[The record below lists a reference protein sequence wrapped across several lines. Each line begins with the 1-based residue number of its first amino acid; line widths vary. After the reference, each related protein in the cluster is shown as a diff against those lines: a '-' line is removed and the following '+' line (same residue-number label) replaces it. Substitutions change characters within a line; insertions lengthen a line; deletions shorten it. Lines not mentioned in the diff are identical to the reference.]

1 MTAPAPITCPECGG
15 EQMANHPA
23 GALVFQ
29 HTSTCSLGIA
39 EDSTQIA
46 DSDRARVLGPMF
58 TRPATEAERTLLSAW
73 PTPVPAV
80 LWCRVT
86 YVTASIRRRTFK

>member
-1 MTAPAPITCPECGG
+1 MTAPTPVLCPECGG
-15 EQMANHPA
+15 VQMVGHPA
-23 GALVFQ
+23 GALVFR
-29 HTSTCSLGIA
+29 HASGCSLGIA
-39 EDSTQIA
+39 EDSTKVA
-46 DSDRARVLGPMF
+46 DDERARVLGPTF
-58 TRPATEAERTLLSAW
+58 ARPATAAERTLLSAW